1 MEAYAEKYTEL
12 FSPSNSPA
20 EDHSILTLFF
30 PAFKKEDTSA
40 ARLNVSYMVFLCN
53 EPLFSSLPLIR
64 ILQSPWNVSFSQTK
78 RIFSKKISF
87 NAIC

>member
-1 MEAYAEKYTEL
+1 
-12 FSPSNSPA
+12 
-20 EDHSILTLFF
+20 
-30 PAFKKEDTSA
+30 
-40 ARLNVSYMVFLCN
+40 
-53 EPLFSSLPLIR
+53 LPLIR